1 MSIKK
6 WSGVRNF
13 LRGKPFERIGLP
25 QNGPVWRL
33 ARFVQ
38 ENDVARQAGN
48 GR

>member
-13 LRGKPFERIGLP
+13 LRGKPIERIGLP
-25 QNGPVWRL
+25 QNGPIRRL

-38 ENDVARQAGN
+38 EEVGARRAEG
-48 GR
+48 GC